1 MRHVAHVNNNY
12 SVGMV
17 LSGLGFLSR
26 LGKGNTGGALRSDTI
41 SQMNAEERTF
51 AALNA
56 IDSLTAAM
64 KPELVAWWNQTA
76 TIGAEYAKFQK
87 RRTALAKRTASVKSA
102 LRAEERKFGA
112 AVVKLLRT
120 DGEVRA
126 VLLPKLLA
134 AAKPEDKATLEQLL
148 RSGE

>member
-1 MRHVAHVNNNY
+1 
-12 SVGMV
+12 
-17 LSGLGFLSR
+17 
-26 LGKGNTGGALRSDTI
+26 
-41 SQMNAEERTF
+41 MNAGERTF
-51 AALNA
+51 VALDAIHGLAAV
-56 IDSLTAAM
+56 M
-64 KPELVAWWNQTA
+64 KPELVAWWKE
-76 TIGAEYAKFQK
+76 GADLAEQHRADVLKLQK

-112 AVVKLLRT
+112 AVVKLLKT
-120 DGEVRA
+120 DAEVRA

>member
-1 MRHVAHVNNNY
+1 LAEQHRAD
-12 SVGMV
+12 V
-17 LSGLGFLSR
+17 LKL
-26 LGKGNTGGALRSDTI
+26 
-41 SQMNAEERTF
+41 
-51 AALNA
+51 
-56 IDSLTAAM
+56 
-64 KPELVAWWNQTA
+64 
-76 TIGAEYAKFQK
+76 QK

-112 AVVKLLRT
+112 AVVKLLKT
-120 DGEVRA
+120 DAEVRA